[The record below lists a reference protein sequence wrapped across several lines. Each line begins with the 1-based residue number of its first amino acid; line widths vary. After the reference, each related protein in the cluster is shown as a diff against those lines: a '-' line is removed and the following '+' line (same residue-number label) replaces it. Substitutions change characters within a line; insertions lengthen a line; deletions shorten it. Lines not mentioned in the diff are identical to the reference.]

1 MTVWMIAGLLAL
13 ATGLRIGWALV
24 HRQSLVSG
32 AMLLALASF
41 TVLTALNW
49 TPLSRLVDEAVG
61 RPNTAGAL
69 SQLALVGS
77 AAGSAVMITAVS
89 STRPAAAGRRLV
101 AAQYSLA
108 ALVAVVTMALWATGP
123 RRPQVPPRDF
133 LAAPGDPAIAWL
145 LPLLYVVLAMT
156 LVSWFGVRLADPT
169 RRGRALFVFSL
180 GTALLAAAAAVFLL
194 QAISGAGSPRAGA
207 VLMLS
212 ALAVVGAGS
221 LLPLVEDWVT
231 ARRELA
237 LIEPLR
243 LEMDRRHPDAG
254 IGVRPRG
261 PLAFRVAERLSEIS
275 DGLYLEATAAQQVF
289 DDQLAGKPGPPPG
302 IGIAEQAGAVARWL
316 LAGAGETARD
326 FPGAEWLRQPA
337 GCSDRDWILQ
347 IARRY
352 RDLAPTPG

>member
-1 MTVWMIAGLLAL
+1 LTVWGIAGLLAL

-32 AMLLALASF
+32 AMLLALVSF

-49 TPLSRLVDEAVG
+49 TPLSRLMDEVVG
-61 RPNTAGAL
+61 RPNSAGAS
-69 SQLALVGS
+69 SQLALIGS
-77 AAGSAVMITAVS
+77 AAGSAVMITAVA
-89 STRPAAAGRRLV
+89 STRPTSVSRRLAAG
-101 AAQYSLA
+101 QYGLA
-108 ALVAVVTMALWATGP
+108 ALVAVVTVALFATGP
-123 RRPQVPPRDF
+123 RSPQVPPRDF
-133 LAAPGDPAIAWL
+133 LAAAEPAVAGL
-145 LPLLYVVLAMT
+145 LPLLYAVLAMT
-156 LVSWFGVRLADPT
+156 MVSWCGVRLADPT

-180 GTALLAAAAAVFLL
+180 GTAMLAAAAAVFLL
-194 QAISGAGSPRAGA
+194 QAASGAGPPGAGA
-207 VLMLS
+207 VLMLG
-212 ALAVVGAGS
+212 ALAVVGVGS

-261 PLAFRVAERLSEIS
+261 PLAFRVAERLSVIS
-275 DGLYLEATAAQQVF
+275 DGLYLEATAAQPVSG
-289 DDQLAGKPGPPPG
+289 DRLAAKPGPPPG
-302 IGIAEQAGAVARWL
+302 IGAAEQADAIARWL
-316 LAGAGETARD
+316 LAGGGAPAA
-326 FPGAEWLRQPA
+326 FPGSEWLRQPA

-352 RDLAPTPG
+352 RDLAPTCG